1 MNKGTI
7 FRNGISLKASQD
19 IIQSD
24 IIEGENKV
32 FLDAER
38 NISMKSTIQHGKN
51 QDILDTTAGIVV
63 QGKEGMLFLQAGK
76 NITLIRGL
84 SWQSYMKTPLVGQFH
99 HGYKDDLANK
109 KDTTEIDILCAKV
122 LFETGKYYIRNRGR
136 VIFCCYA
143 LYIKTILLLYKK

>member
-51 QDILDTTAGIVV
+51 QDMLDTTAGIAV
-63 QGKEGMLFLQAGK
+63 QGKEGMLFLQTGK

-84 SWQSYMKTPLVGQFH
+84 SWQPYMKTPLVGQFH

-109 KDTTEIDILCAKV
+109 KDTTKIDMLCTKV
-122 LFETGKYYIRNRGR
+122 LFENRENITLETGEELFSVAMLCI
-136 VIFCCYA
+136 
-143 LYIKTILLLYKK
+143 